1 MKAGFLDI
9 QLSILWHCS
18 EERANFLKFWVTLGH
33 FGYLWVPQKK
43 RKKFACIIFSPM
55 TFSQQPKGLKTV
67 FYGIVVKKEPIL

>member
-43 RKKFACIIFSPM
+43 EKNLHALFSH
-55 TFSQQPKGLKTV
+55 Q
-67 FYGIVVKKEPIL
+67 

>member
-1 MKAGFLDI
+1 MG
-9 QLSILWHCS
+9 
-18 EERANFLKFWVTLGH
+18 T
-33 FGYLWVPQKK
+33 PKK